1 MVFKRSFFSRIRLGL
16 FIGILEDFLVLG
28 SGWIFL
34 VKVLNIN
41 LKFDIGNCFSDINK
55 YFREMS

>member
-28 SGWIFL
+28 SGWIFS

-41 LKFDIGNCFSDINK
+41 LKFDIGICFSDINK